1 MLTQTIT
8 VNLPDSLYRQ
18 VVQRAKRTHSSLEE
32 ELLAVPASALSNTDE
47 LPSETNDALA
57 QLAYLTGEELW
68 QAAQVSLS
76 YEEKM
81 QMQTWLLKRQAEGL
95 TQIEQEEAE
104 QLLRHSE
111 HIMLLRAQ
119 AMALLHERGRNV
131 TQLLYP
137 SIDQ

>member
-18 VVQRAKRTHSSLEE
+18 VAQRAERTHSSLEE
-32 ELLAVPASALSNTDE
+32 ELLAVLASALSNTEE
-47 LPSETNDALA
+47 LPTETSDALA
-57 QLAYLTGEELW
+57 QLAYLNDEELW

-76 YEEKM
+76 PEENM
-81 QMQTWLLKRQAEGL
+81 RMQTLLLKRQAEGL
-95 TQIEQEEAE
+95 TRLEQEEAE

-119 AMALLHERGRNV
+119 AMALLHERGHNV
-131 TQLLYP
+131 AQLLYP